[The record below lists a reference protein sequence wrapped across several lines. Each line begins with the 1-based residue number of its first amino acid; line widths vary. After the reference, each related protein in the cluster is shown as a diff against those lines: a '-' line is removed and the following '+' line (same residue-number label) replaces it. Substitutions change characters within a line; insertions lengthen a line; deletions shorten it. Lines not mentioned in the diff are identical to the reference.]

1 MKIARLLNLG
11 LGILAI
17 LFAVLF
23 ILQFT
28 LHLEPEWQRRLNL
41 TLTLIWGAFAVDFVV
56 RLLLAPNKL
65 VFLRHNWIMAISVCL
80 PALGVLRI
88 FALARVVPALQLGG
102 LAAGGSRG
110 TDALRRSVGAHQ
122 SVYVGALTVFVTL
135 LASAGMVSIEGTRP
149 DANIQT
155 FGEAVWWS
163 AATLTTIGSELY
175 PVSWEGRTL
184 AVFVMIYG
192 LVFAGY
198 ITATLAVLFL
208 GPSSTSAQ
216 TAPPPQDPALLDEI
230 RALRVQLE
238 ANGVLPT
245 ADGQAGTAASEPRP
259 VAPGSGD

>member
-1 MKIARLLNLG
+1 

-23 ILQFT
+23 ILQYAVD
-28 LHLEPEWQRRLNL
+28 LEPAWRRRLSL
-41 TLTLIWGAFAVDFVV
+41 TLTLIWGVFAVDFVI
-56 RLLLAPNKL
+56 RLILAPNKL
-65 VFLRHNWIMAISVCL
+65 AFLRHNWIMAISVCM

-88 FALARVVPALQLGG
+88 FAVARVMPAMQLGG

-110 TDALRRSVGAHQ
+110 SDALRRSVGAHQ

-135 LASAGMVSIEGTRP
+135 LASAGMVSIEGTRA

-184 AVFVMIYG
+184 AVFVMVYG

-208 GPSSTSAQ
+208 GPSSGGARQ
-216 TAPPPQDPALLDEI
+216 PQPTDNAAVLDEV
-230 RALRVQLE
+230 RALRLQLE
-238 ANGVLPT
+238 ASGALPPANGQ
-245 ADGQAGTAASEPRP
+245 GAAAAHEARP
-259 VAPGSGD
+259 VASGSTD